1 MGVDV
6 GESLQL
12 KLLREVQSDLDEWST
27 REGER
32 VWKLI
37 NEGSMSRRVGAKM
50 LLTGKLRKT
59 NELIMAHRRD
69 KK

>member
-12 KLLREVQSDLDEWST
+12 KLLREVQSGLDEWST

-50 LLTGKLRKT
+50 LLTGKLRKA
-59 NELIMAHRRD
+59 NELIMAYRRD
-69 KK
+69 K